1 MNLDNTLNKSMRA
14 SLKSVGEY
22 ATTLTKLKPILKDED
37 YFDKYR
43 MEGSGKTL
51 H

>member
-22 ATTLTKLKPILKDED
+22 ATTLSKLKPVITED
-37 YFDKYR
+37 DCF
-43 MEGSGKTL
+43 
-51 H
+51 